1 MARSLAVASAGGT
14 LLLDG
19 SQGVR
24 AMVGVRGTGMAPV
37 SNQWFEGAG
46 TGKSFRGGRTLARI
60 VDVPVKVY
68 APPNDWD
75 NRELVRQRFAK
86 LATILSLRNA
96 PARLTMD
103 LNTQAGQGDEW
114 FLDVVRTGGGDWD
127 WDRDT
132 DGKSF
137 IHSVFTFEAGDPYWT
152 SVDQESKVISP
163 EGVGLGLLA
172 PGVSLAQLR
181 VGSADGFGTTT
192 INNTGEVEAYPIWRI
207 EAPFSS
213 FTLTSPSGQVLK
225 WSNAPGGVPA
235 TKATGWIEV
244 NTKDGT
250 VKDETGADRYEELDT
265 APQFW
270 TVPPGSTVASVV
282 MTAAGASTRATVV
295 WNKRREVIF

>member
-24 AMVGVRGTGMAPV
+24 AKVGLRGTGMAPV

-46 TGKSFRGGRTLARI
+46 TGKTFRGGRTLARI
-60 VDVPVKVY
+60 VDVPVAVY
-68 APPNDWD
+68 APPNDWE

-86 LATILSLRNA
+86 LATILSLANA

-103 LNTQAGQGDEW
+103 LNTDANAGDEW
-114 FLDVVRTGGGDWD
+114 YLDVVRTGGGDWD
-127 WDRDT
+127 WERDT

-137 IHSVFTFEAGDPYWT
+137 IKSVFTFEAGDPYWT

-163 EGVGLGLLA
+163 EGVGLGILGAGL
-172 PGVSLAQLR
+172 SLVQLR
-181 VGSADGFGTTT
+181 VGSADGFGTTQ
-192 INNTGEVEAYPIWRI
+192 INNTGEVEAYPMWTI
-207 EAPFSS
+207 EAPFAS
-213 FTLTSPSGQVLK
+213 FTLTSQTGQVLK
-225 WSNAPGGVPA
+225 WVGAS
-235 TKATGWIEV
+235 TKSTGYIRV
-244 NTKDGT
+244 NTQDGT
-250 VKDETGADRYEELDT
+250 VVDETGANRYEELDV

-270 TVPPGSTVASVV
+270 SVPPGTTNASVV
-282 MTAAGASTRATVV
+282 MTSAGAGTRATVV